1 MQSVAAYYVLV
12 ASDIARQASAR
23 ARTYD
28 NPPRS
33 TSRFAQLRNVFS
45 GPTCQAAEAA

>member
-45 GPTCQAAEAA
+45 RPLRQAASAA